1 MVYMFKMVLVIFL
14 YVIFGFEVLVL
25 MRLEQGWYLG
35 LDLDFDV
42 VYLGLYNFLSELN
55 IEMND
60 CDCLNFGFLIVIYF
74 MYFDMGIWLL
84 ISIQLR
90 QEFLYDKLFDFR

>member
-1 MVYMFKMVLVIFL
+1 MYKDNIFFKCYKGNNKDLN
-14 YVIFGFEVLVL
+14 
-25 MRLEQGWYLG
+25 WYIECYNLFVWFIN
-35 LDLDFDV
+35 L
-42 VYLGLYNFLSELN
+42 YLGLYNFLSELN

-84 ISIQLR
+84 ISM
-90 QEFLYDKLFDFR
+90 